1 MRCAPKT
8 IINSHVSCVVVVGY
22 RSLAVGSKHGFSLF
36 SLTSIDS
43 ALEEI
48 YSSSGEEINIVER
61 LFSSSLVAVVSLNA
75 PRKLKVWVNFGQ
87 SARYCT
93 HIYNNVDLIVDFLF
107 FIVSVAGV
115 SFQKRN
121 RNMQLFVFEYDTWRQ
136 TESRTFGGVPG
147 RKSIHSQYT

>member
-1 MRCAPKT
+1 MHKT
-8 IINSHVSCVVVVGY
+8 LFLTRIVHFHVQIDAFYITNCLFSFTYILHVGY

-75 PRKLKVWVNFGQ
+75 PRKLKV
-87 SARYCT
+87 C
-93 HIYNNVDLIVDFLF
+93 
-107 FIVSVAGV
+107 
-115 SFQKRN
+115 
-121 RNMQLFVFEYDTWRQ
+121 
-136 TESRTFGGVPG
+136 P
-147 RKSIHSQYT
+147 

>member
-75 PRKLKVWVNFGQ
+75 PRKLKVCVNFGQ

-93 HIYNNVDLIVDFLF
+93 HIYNFNCGFL
-107 FIVSVAGV
+107 
-115 SFQKRN
+115 
-121 RNMQLFVFEYDTWRQ
+121 VFYCICCRCVISKKEPKYAIIRIRIRYLA
-136 TESRTFGGVPG
+136 SN
-147 RKSIHSQYT
+147 